1 MNFSDTLYES
11 VKDIWNSYYV
21 HPFVRGIGEGTLD
34 KDKFKFYMIQ
44 DYIYLLDY
52 AKIYALG
59 VVKAETEEVMQGF
72 SNMVNDILNGEMNIH
87 RSYMK
92 RLEINSE
99 EIKNTTASLANV
111 SYTNY
116 MLAVSQKGTLGDV
129 AVSLLSCMWSY
140 LEIGR
145 NLSKIPGALEH
156 KFYGEWIKGYISKEY
171 EKETLWLLDLVN
183 NIAKHLSEK
192 ELDRLKKIFINCSKY
207 ELMFWD
213 MAYNKER

>member
-21 HPFVRGIGEGTLD
+21 HPFVRGIGDGTLH

-99 EIKNTTASLANV
+99 EIKNTSASLANI

-156 KFYGEWIKGYISKEY
+156 KFYGDWIKGYISKEY
-171 EKETLWLLDLVN
+171 EEETLWLLDLVN

-192 ELDRLKKIFINCSKY
+192 ELDRLKEIFVNCSKY

-213 MAYNKER
+213 MAYNKEM